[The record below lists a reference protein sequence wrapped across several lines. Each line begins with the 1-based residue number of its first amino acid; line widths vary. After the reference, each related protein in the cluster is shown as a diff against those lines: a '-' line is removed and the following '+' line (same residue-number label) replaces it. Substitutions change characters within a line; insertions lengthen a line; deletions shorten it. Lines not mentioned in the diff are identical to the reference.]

1 MDLKVK
7 LSDTEQTIV
16 RLVCDDCLTRKE
28 IANILF
34 RSVETISSHMK
45 NIFSKLEISKVTEL
59 SKLYFTSISMIL
71 LMFLTLNLEHDEFLR
86 IRRYRRRVRTE
97 QIMYSVTV
105 HGK

>member
-7 LSDTEQTIV
+7 LSDTEQNIV
-16 RLVCDDCLTRKE
+16 RLVCDDCMTRKE

-45 NIFSKLEISKVTEL
+45 NIFSKLEITKVTEL
-59 SKLYFTSISMIL
+59 SKIYFTSTSL
-71 LMFLTLNLEHDEFLR
+71 VFLMLITIAFDHHEFLR
-86 IRRYRRRVRTE
+86 IRRYRRRVKTE

>member
-34 RSVETISSHMK
+34 RSAETISSHMK

-59 SKLYFTSISMIL
+59 SKLYFTSVSMIL